1 MKVDY
6 KSFQD
11 KYGEVKKH
19 LSKEVIDAVEST
31 LPIWDMYDDA
41 EFRPSIDD
49 VIELVNGEIANIKE
63 EGEKTVKKTE
73 KPKEKPAKQQNA
85 KFKVGEKVV
94 TDHSSNVYTIVE
106 INEKGQYKLDTTSGW
121 WAESQLSK
129 PKKQPKPKKE
139 PKAKKAKQQKAKFKV
154 GQYVANTHTN
164 PYTIGIIDSF
174 DDVMGEYSYHF
185 SGYVVDKSNGVT
197 IKKESIDAL
206 EKNLR
211 KATKK
216 EFEKAQKAYIESQKT
231 PVASLPIEVTLLKK
245 YVGMHGKKLSELKTS
260 RTYNPES
267 LLRSIQRAIEEKRI
281 RKESKYAD
289 EIRTIQKELIRLLRD
304 VDAKKVKGSD
314 TIEISSYE
322 KCKAIVDSMRVDETT
337 KISKSFISKVQ
348 EREGKKKDAENIL
361 AKLKELKADEDN
373 KEIVSAMEKAI
384 ENYINGKTDKVEA
397 VERQLR
403 GVLGSVAKKGCNGL
417 GSVENPF
424 DGKENDSTIA
434 STDLLNVVFDTL
446 SFDGRWESFFG
457 NPSRNFHCMIYGKA
471 GSGKST
477 FAIQFAK
484 YLSKV
489 LGLKVLYI
497 ASEER
502 FGYTLQEKIRR
513 FNVANDNISF
523 AEKLPLDITK
533 YDVVFFDSVTN
544 MRIEPEEWAKMTA
557 NIASVGIFQCTKDG
571 AFRGGADFEHDVDIV
586 VNVENMVA
594 TIEKNRFKVG
604 GLQFA
609 VR

>member
-6 KSFQD
+6 KSFQS

-63 EGEKTVKKTE
+63 EGEKPVKKTE
-73 KPKEKPAKQQNA
+73 KPKEKPA
-85 KFKVGEKVV
+85 
-94 TDHSSNVYTIVE
+94 
-106 INEKGQYKLDTTSGW
+106 
-121 WAESQLSK
+121 
-129 PKKQPKPKKE
+129 KQPKPKKE
-139 PKAKKAKQQKAKFKV
+139 PKAKKAKQPKAKFKV
-154 GQYVANTHTN
+154 GQYVKIGQTEYRITDVVANEQSYTYGLQCYDGTN
-164 PYTIGIIDSF
+164 NSANENLLT
-174 DDVMGEYSYHF
+174 
-185 SGYVVDKSNGVT
+185 KSS
-197 IKKESIDAL
+197 KKD
-206 EKNLR
+206 
-211 KATKK
+211 
-216 EFEKAQKAYIESQKT
+216 FEKAHKAYIESQKT
-231 PVASLPIEVTLLKK
+231 PVASFPVEVSLLKR
-245 YVGMHGKKLSELKTS
+245 YIGMQGKKISEIRNS
-260 RTYNPES
+260 STYNPDGI
-267 LLRSIQRAIEEKRI
+267 LRSIQRAIEEKKI
-281 RKESKYAD
+281 RKDSKYAG
-289 EIRTIQKELIRLLRD
+289 EIRSVQKELIRMLRD
-304 VDAKKVKGSD
+304 IDAKKVKGSD
-314 TIEISSYE
+314 TIEISGYE
-322 KCKAIVDSMRVDETT
+322 KCKAIVNSMRIDETT
-337 KISKSFISKVQ
+337 KISKNFISKVQ
-348 EREGKKKDAENIL
+348 EREGRKKDAENIL
-361 AKLKELKADEDN
+361 AKLKELATDADN

-384 ENYINGKTDKVEA
+384 EDYISGKTEKVEA

-403 GVLGSVAKKGCNGL
+403 GVLGSIAKKGCRGL

-424 DGKENDSTIA
+424 ENKEKDSTI
-434 STDLLNVVFDTL
+434 SSQDLLRADFDTID
-446 SFDGRWESFFG
+446 FDGRWESFFG
-457 NPSRNFHCMIYGKA
+457 SPSRNFKCMIYGKA

-484 YLSKV
+484 YLSKD

-497 ASEER
+497 ASEEK

-544 MRIEPEEWAKMTA
+544 MRITPEEWASMTG
-557 NIASVGIFQCTKDG
+557 NVASVGIFQCTKDG
-571 AFRGGADFEHDVDIV
+571 AFRGGADFGHDVDIV

-594 TIEKNRFKVG
+594 TTEKNRFQAG
-604 GLQFA
+604 NLQFA

>member
-41 EFRPSIDD
+41 EFHQSIDD

-63 EGEKTVKKTE
+63 DGEKPVKKTE
-73 KPKEKPAKQQNA
+73 KPKEKPAKQPKA

-94 TDHSSNVYTIVE
+94 TDHSDNVYTIVE

-121 WAESQLSK
+121 WAENQLSK

-139 PKAKKAKQQKAKFKV
+139 PKAKKAKQPKAKFKV

-197 IKKESIDAL
+197 IKKESTDAL

-216 EFEKAQKAYIESQKT
+216 EFDKAHKAFIESQKT
-231 PVASLPIEVTLLKK
+231 PVASFPVEVSLLKR
-245 YVGMHGKKLSELKTS
+245 YIGMHGKKLSEIRAS
-260 RTYNPES
+260 RDYNPEGI
-267 LLRSIQRAIEEKRI
+267 LRSIQRAIEEKKI
-281 RKESKYAD
+281 RKDSKYAD
-289 EIRTIQKELIRLLRD
+289 EIMSVQKELIRLLRD
-304 VDAKKVKGSD
+304 IDAKKVKGSD
-314 TIEISSYE
+314 TIKISGYE
-322 KCKAIVDSMRVDETT
+322 KCKAIVNSMRIDDTT
-337 KISKSFISKVQ
+337 KISKNFISKVQ
-348 EREGKKKDAENIL
+348 EREGRKKDAENIL
-361 AKLKELKADEDN
+361 AKLKELATDSDN

-384 ENYINGKTDKVEA
+384 EDYINGKTEKVEA

-403 GVLGSVAKKGCNGL
+403 GVLGSIAKKGCRGL

-424 DGKENDSTIA
+424 ENKENDSTI
-434 STDLLNVVFDTL
+434 SSQDLLRADFDTID
-446 SFDGRWESFFG
+446 FDGRWESFFG
-457 NPSRNFHCMIYGKA
+457 SPSRNFKCMIYGKA

-484 YLSKV
+484 YLSKD

-497 ASEER
+497 ASEEK

-544 MRIEPEEWAKMTA
+544 MRITPEEWASMTG
-557 NIASVGIFQCTKDG
+557 NVASVGIFQCTKDG
-571 AFRGGADFEHDVDIV
+571 AFRGGADFGHDVDIV

-594 TIEKNRFKVG
+594 TTEKNRFQAG
-604 GLQFA
+604 NLQFA

>member
-6 KSFQD
+6 KSFKD

-63 EGEKTVKKTE
+63 EGEKPVKKTE
-73 KPKEKPAKQQNA
+73 KPKEKPAKQPKA

-94 TDHSSNVYTIVE
+94 TDHSDNVYTIVE

-139 PKAKKAKQQKAKFKV
+139 PKAKKTKQPKAKFKV
-154 GQYVANTHTN
+154 GQYVKIGQTEYRITDVVANEQSYTYGLQCYDGTN
-164 PYTIGIIDSF
+164 NSANENLLTKSSKKDF
-174 DDVMGEYSYHF
+174 D
-185 SGYVVDKSNGVT
+185 
-197 IKKESIDAL
+197 
-206 EKNLR
+206 
-211 KATKK
+211 
-216 EFEKAQKAYIESQKT
+216 KAQKAYIESQKT
-231 PVASLPIEVTLLKK
+231 PVASFPVEVSLLKK
-245 YVGMHGKKLSELKTS
+245 YIGMHGKKLSEIRAS
-260 RTYNPES
+260 RDYNPEGI
-267 LLRSIQRAIEEKRI
+267 LRSIQRAIEEKKI
-281 RKESKYAD
+281 RKDSKYAD
-289 EIRTIQKELIRLLRD
+289 EIMSVQKELIRLLRD
-304 VDAKKVKGSD
+304 IDAKKVKGSD
-314 TIEISSYE
+314 TIEISGYE
-322 KCKAIVDSMRVDETT
+322 KCKAIVNSMRIDDTT
-337 KISKSFISKVQ
+337 KISKNFISKVQ
-348 EREGKKKDAENIL
+348 EREGRKKDAENIL
-361 AKLKELKADEDN
+361 AKLKELATDADN

-384 ENYINGKTDKVEA
+384 EDYISGKTEKVEA

-403 GVLGSVAKKGCNGL
+403 GVLGSIAKKGCRGL

-424 DGKENDSTIA
+424 ENKEKDSTI
-434 STDLLNVVFDTL
+434 SSQDLLRADFDTID
-446 SFDGRWESFFG
+446 FDGRWESFFG
-457 NPSRNFHCMIYGKA
+457 NPSRNFKCMIYGKA

-484 YLSKV
+484 YLSKD

-497 ASEER
+497 ASEEK

-544 MRIEPEEWAKMTA
+544 MRITPEEWASMTG
-557 NIASVGIFQCTKDG
+557 NVASVGIFQCTKDG
-571 AFRGGADFEHDVDIV
+571 AFRGGADFGHDVDIV

-594 TIEKNRFKVG
+594 TTEKNRFQAG
-604 GLQFA
+604 NLQFA